1 MLAADLVEVVPTV
14 TPDTTGAE
22 AARLIAEFRLPGL
35 VVADAAGAA
44 QAVIPGSQLLGVILP
59 QYVRDDASL
68 AHAFDEAAAD
78 QLCLRLGEVTLGQLL
93 DARRVTAATLPSV
106 LPEATLIELASV
118 MDSGHLPIM
127 TVVDRSGT
135 YHGVV
140 LLSRLLAA
148 IATAAG
154 EDSALVRRRM
164 ERDLIERAPGRE
176 ELP

>member
-1 MLAADLVEVVPTV
+1 M
-14 TPDTTGAE
+14 
-22 AARLIAEFRLPGL
+22 
-35 VVADAAGAA
+35 
-44 QAVIPGSQLLGVILP
+44 
-59 QYVRDDASL
+59 
-68 AHAFDEAAAD
+68 
-78 QLCLRLGEVTLGQLL
+78 
-93 DARRVTAATLPSV
+93 
-106 LPEATLIELASV
+106 
-118 MDSGHLPIM
+118 
-127 TVVDRSGT
+127 VDRSGT

>member
-1 MLAADLVEVVPTV
+1 
-14 TPDTTGAE
+14 
-22 AARLIAEFRLPGL
+22 
-35 VVADAAGAA
+35 
-44 QAVIPGSQLLGVILP
+44 
-59 QYVRDDASL
+59 
-68 AHAFDEAAAD
+68 
-78 QLCLRLGEVTLGQLL
+78 
-93 DARRVTAATLPSV
+93 
-106 LPEATLIELASV
+106 